1 MSSSN
6 SPAVNERLMELES
19 ALMLVQRDFD
29 ELNSVVLAQRAE
41 LDRQRT
47 VIAELQQVL
56 QRAMPEGDETTDE
69 TVDQM
74 LILEIPPNHRH

>member
-1 MSSSN
+1 MSSSHEHN
-6 SPAVNERLMELES
+6 RLMEVET
-19 ALMLVQRDFD
+19 ALMHLQRDFE

-47 VIAELQQVL
+47 VIAELQRIL
-56 QRAMPEGDETTDE
+56 QRAMHEDEETTED

-74 LILEIPPNHRH
+74 LLLDVPPNHRR

>member
-1 MSSSN
+1 MSSSD
-6 SPAVNERLMELES
+6 SAVEGRLMEVES
-19 ALMLVQRDFD
+19 ALMHLQRDFE

-47 VIAELQQVL
+47 VIAELQRIL
-56 QRAMPEGDETTDE
+56 QRAMHEDEETTED

-74 LILEIPPNHRH
+74 LLLNVPPNHRR

>member
-1 MSSSN
+1 MSLSDT
-6 SPAVNERLMELES
+6 PAVNERLMELES

-56 QRAMPEGDETTDE
+56 QRAMPEGHEITDE

-74 LILEIPPNHRH
+74 LILEIPPNHRN